1 MSDFRRNNEY
11 FLPFSLDDK
20 FLKEKTSPKADWNGM
35 SDEFFEADVETY
47 NLEDFKYNFVNMTAY
62 RLIDTEHCNVKKTL
76 KDMEKF
82 QSIGHHIINK
92 TNVIKTEP
100 ALIYDSVYALAWG
113 LNALQGGTTL
123 RPVNVS
129 CEEEVPWT
137 DGSSLFNYINSVE
150 FCGLTGKIQFKEG
163 RRSNL
168 KLDLL
173 KLRQNSMEKV
183 GEWST
188 NYGLNITNHHAF
200 HEFGTTNITL
210 RVTTIEVSMNVLK

>member
-1 MSDFRRNNEY
+1 M
-11 FLPFSLDDK
+11 
-20 FLKEKTSPKADWNGM
+20 
-35 SDEFFEADVETY
+35 
-47 NLEDFKYNFVNMTAY
+47 
-62 RLIDTEHCNVKKTL
+62 
-76 KDMEKF
+76 F
-82 QSIGHHIINK
+82 Q
-92 TNVIKTEP
+92 TEP

-188 NYGLNITNHHAF
+188 NFGLNITNHQAF

-210 RVTTIEVSMNVLK
+210 RVTTIEGKLSTDVELPLTSAQEMDQSRMASDLSSY

>member
-1 MSDFRRNNEY
+1 MDCIYRDTLINLQELLKLPVPKNVQYVFRKTDQRGFRDVLRDIKGRGIYSIVVDTKPDN
-11 FLPFSLDDK
+11 LPHL
-20 FLKEKTSPKADWNGM
+20 LKAILQVQMNDYKYYYHFTTL
-35 SDEFFEADVETY
+35 DVETY

-150 FCGLTGKIQFKEG
+150 FCGLTGKIQFKG
-163 RRSNL
+163 RS
-168 KLDLL
+168 
-173 KLRQNSMEKV
+173 E
-183 GEWST
+183 E
-188 NYGLNITNHHAF
+188 
-200 HEFGTTNITL
+200 
-210 RVTTIEVSMNVLK
+210 